1 MSGADESTTPETSAD
16 DESVADGVEPT
27 DPVAEES
34 GTGEPETDETDESES
49 GKPETDAAAPAEPA
63 TVERGETLFYE
74 QGGSRWVIAIGP
86 VMLALTLALEIAG
99 GGRIH
104 WEVLLIFGVILIGF
118 SIMQVVA
125 AQRHVS
131 VRLTDQTLRQGTEVI
146 DLADIEAVL
155 PINNS
160 DQPKDWES
168 ARALGEL
175 HAVPRRRT
183 GIGVRL
189 ADGRLAQ
196 AWARDVDRLRSELTE
211 AHLAVRLGLGPM
223 GSPDK

>member
-1 MSGADESTTPETSAD
+1 MSRSDEAASEPTPPDDETVADADEATPDDGSAAD
-16 DESVADGVEPT
+16 DAESSAGDTAP
-27 DPVAEES
+27 DAPAPVA
-34 GTGEPETDETDESES
+34 
-49 GKPETDAAAPAEPA
+49 
-63 TVERGETLFYE
+63 ERGETLFYE
-74 QGGSRWVIAIGP
+74 QGGSKWVIAIGP

-131 VRLTDQTLRQGTEVI
+131 MRLTDQTLRQGTEVI
-146 DLADIEAVL
+146 DLADIAEVL
-155 PINNS
+155 PINNT
-160 DQPKDWES
+160 DRPQDWES

-189 ADGRLAQ
+189 TDGRLAQ
-196 AWARDVDRLRSELTE
+196 AWARDADRLRTELTE
-211 AHLAVRLGLGPM
+211 AHLAVKLGLGPL
-223 GSPDK
+223 GSSET